1 MGVNPPHSVTDT
13 KRPKKA
19 ICAEISAEAYEL
31 LARTAKVN
39 GQTKTSIIEEAL
51 YYYCV
56 PEEAP
61 CKYEGLPSWS
71 RPIDSIRYLFP
82 FDS

>member
-1 MGVNPPHSVTDT
+1 MTDT

-31 LARTAKVN
+31 LARTAEAL
-39 GQTKTSIIEEAL
+39 GQTKTSFIEEAIL
-51 YYYCV
+51 RHCA

-61 CKYEGLPSWS
+61 YHDEGLPRWT

>member
-1 MGVNPPHSVTDT
+1 MTDIN
-13 KRPKKA
+13 RPKQR

-31 LARTAKVN
+31 LSRAAEDS

-56 PEEAP
+56 EDE
-61 CKYEGLPSWS
+61 KILPHWR

-82 FDS
+82 FAS